1 MLSIL
6 LSLIVEL
13 FDSKVK
19 LTNVPLDLDDVCATH
34 GESAE
39 SSSDLIGR
47 NCELIICSH
56 VMTIPIIEMNTH
68 RTLCHVYLH
77 SLRMVP
83 VLVVCTSGSVL
94 VIMLVGC

>member
-1 MLSIL
+1 MLSIVL
-6 LSLIVEL
+6 LLKL
-13 FDSKVK
+13 FDIKVK
-19 LTNVPLDLDDVCATH
+19 LTNLPLDLDDVCA

-47 NCELIICSH
+47 HYSLIIGNH
-56 VMTIPIIEMNTH
+56 VMTIPIIEMNQH

-83 VLVVCTSGSVL
+83 VLLLCTSGSVL

>member
-1 MLSIL
+1 MVSIVL
-6 LSLIVEL
+6 LLKL
-13 FDSKVK
+13 FDIKVK
-19 LTNVPLDLDDVCATH
+19 LTNVPLDLDDVCA

-47 NCELIICSH
+47 NYALIIGNH
-56 VMTIPIIEMNTH
+56 VMTIPIIEMNQH

-77 SLRMVP
+77 SLRRVP
-83 VLVVCTSGSVL
+83 VLLLFTSGSVL